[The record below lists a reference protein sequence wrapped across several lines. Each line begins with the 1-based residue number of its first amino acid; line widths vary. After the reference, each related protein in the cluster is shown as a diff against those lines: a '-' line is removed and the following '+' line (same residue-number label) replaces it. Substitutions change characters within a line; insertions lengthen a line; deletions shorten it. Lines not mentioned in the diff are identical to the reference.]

1 MRRGD
6 IAAALAAQGWSTE
19 RGVFVGEHDID
30 VLAQRTWHN
39 ETRGLNIHIR
49 LFIHRHDSPTPY
61 EEELPHDL
69 GDSLLRYWFG
79 EDDLPLRRA
88 IAKVAGNDVVATLH
102 RLAYPGQ
109 RSLFFDDL
117 PLAPHAPVR
126 ASAIDIP
133 TLPNSFECAR
143 ASQQAELARDLE
155 SLADDLDAG
164 ADPPETLR
172 SLIATAS
179 LVVPVVIAPLDVPWL
194 RVERHSAT
202 DAERL
207 RADVVAPDGLS
218 IYAETI
224 TRHFDRMLHRRRYRP
239 AVI

>member
-1 MRRGD
+1 LRRGD
-6 IAAALAAQGWSTE
+6 IAAALAAQGWGTE
-19 RGVFVGEHDID
+19 RGAFVGEHDID
-30 VLAQRTWHN
+30 VLAQRTWRN
-39 ETRGLNIHIR
+39 EARGLNIRIR
-49 LFIHRHDSPTPY
+49 LFIHRHDSPAAY

-79 EDDLPLRRA
+79 EDDLSIRRA
-88 IAKVAGNDVVATLH
+88 IAQVADDKVVATLH
-102 RLAYPGQ
+102 RLAYPRQ

-133 TLPNSFECAR
+133 TLPRSFECAR

-155 SLADDLDAG
+155 SLADDLDTDA
-164 ADPPETLR
+164 APAETLR

-179 LVVPVVIAPLDVPWL
+179 LVVPVVIAPIDVPWL

-207 RADVVAPDGLS
+207 RVDIVAPDGLPV
-218 IYAETI
+218 YAETV
-224 TRHFDRMLHRRRYRP
+224 TRHFDRALHRRRYRP
-239 AVI
+239 GT